1 MKKLFIISLCVC
13 AFCTWNCSSKEKLAQ
28 EKDEI
33 SFDQSYPENLSLAQL
48 LKRVPGVMVSG
59 NGDNTSVRV
68 RGGNTITG
76 NPEPLFVVDGA
87 VVGTSYANISQL
99 NGHQVASIRVLKD
112 AVSTSRYG
120 MQGVNGVIVIRTK
133 N

>member
-1 MKKLFIISLCVC
+1 MKRLFIISLCLC
-13 AFCTWNCSSKEKLAQ
+13 AFCTWDCSSKEKLAVEKYETSFEQ
-28 EKDEI
+28 E
-33 SFDQSYPENLSLAQL
+33 YPENLTLAQL
-48 LKRVPGVMVSG
+48 LKRIPGVMVSG
-59 NGDNTSVRV
+59 NGDNTSIRV
-68 RGGNTITG
+68 RGINTITG
-76 NPEPLFVVDGA
+76 DPEPLFVVDGA